1 MLSTHN
7 PHNVISD
14 AMPLGGTELLT
25 LTSLCCKVRVDTLLD
40 CCTHMLMYNTI
51 SAYRCQLFFYMIF
64 GHFSLVS
71 LLIKY
76 HIFIRNAI
84 TDYCSFVLSMIRLQI
99 TTFIFRGGYQMG
111 FLDSLLKKTVSKV
124 VSETANSVANTI
136 NNSLSQAVGGSAS
149 SAVTSSA
156 KKAGGGMLPGYEHL
170 RNAMVE
176 EKLDAVLAKEF
187 PQYTV
192 EREVSATAFGG
203 LDTYM
208 PYSYVIYD
216 EVRNPKLIIMI
227 VSHNTCVSAAYK
239 RSRELSEANG
249 FTLINFVAA
258 FENRMDYIVNRLH
271 QYL

>member
-1 MLSTHN
+1 MRLSIVFFNNFTIFCTVPIRRTCRLLFSVLH
-7 PHNVISD
+7 HKISQSFRFCKD
-14 AMPLGGTELLT
+14 EPL
-25 LTSLCCKVRVDTLLD
+25 R
-40 CCTHMLMYNTI
+40 
-51 SAYRCQLFFYMIF
+51 F
-64 GHFSLVS
+64 
-71 LLIKY
+71 LLIY
-76 HIFIRNAI
+76 ATI
-84 TDYCSFVLSMIRLQI
+84 TKTTVI
-99 TTFIFRGGYQMG
+99 TRGGHQMG

-149 SAVTSSA
+149 SAGASSA
-156 KKAGGGMLPGYEHL
+156 KKNNDGMLPGYEHL

-192 EREVSATAFGG
+192 EREVSATTFGG

-216 EVRNPKLIIMI
+216 EARNPKLIIMI
-227 VSHNTCVSAAYK
+227 VSRNTCASAAYK

>member
-1 MLSTHN
+1 M
-7 PHNVISD
+7 V
-14 AMPLGGTELLT
+14 G
-25 LTSLCCKVRVDTLLD
+25 
-40 CCTHMLMYNTI
+40 
-51 SAYRCQLFFYMIF
+51 
-64 GHFSLVS
+64 
-71 LLIKY
+71 
-76 HIFIRNAI
+76 
-84 TDYCSFVLSMIRLQI
+84 LQI
-99 TTFIFRGGYQMG
+99 MTFIFRGGHQMG

-149 SAVTSSA
+149 SAGASSA
-156 KKAGGGMLPGYEHL
+156 KKSNDGMLPGYEHL

-216 EVRNPKLIIMI
+216 EARNPKLIIMI

>member
-1 MLSTHN
+1 MRLSIVFFNDFTIFCTVPIRRTCRLLFSVLH
-7 PHNVISD
+7 HKISQSFRFCKGE
-14 AMPLGGTELLT
+14 PL
-25 LTSLCCKVRVDTLLD
+25 R
-40 CCTHMLMYNTI
+40 
-51 SAYRCQLFFYMIF
+51 F
-64 GHFSLVS
+64 
-71 LLIKY
+71 LLIY
-76 HIFIRNAI
+76 ATI
-84 TDYCSFVLSMIRLQI
+84 TKTTVI
-99 TTFIFRGGYQMG
+99 TRGGHQMG
-111 FLDSLLKKTVSKV
+111 FLDSLFKKKG
-124 VSETANSVANTI
+124 ND
-136 NNSLSQAVGGSAS
+136 
-149 SAVTSSA
+149 
-156 KKAGGGMLPGYEHL
+156 GMLPGYEHL

>member
-1 MLSTHN
+1 
-7 PHNVISD
+7 
-14 AMPLGGTELLT
+14 
-25 LTSLCCKVRVDTLLD
+25 
-40 CCTHMLMYNTI
+40 
-51 SAYRCQLFFYMIF
+51 
-64 GHFSLVS
+64 
-71 LLIKY
+71 
-76 HIFIRNAI
+76 
-84 TDYCSFVLSMIRLQI
+84 
-99 TTFIFRGGYQMG
+99 MG
-111 FLDSLLKKTVSKV
+111 FLDRLLKKTVSKV
-124 VSETANSVANTI
+124 VSETANFVANTI

-149 SAVTSSA
+149 SAGVSSA
-156 KKAGGGMLPGYEHL
+156 KKSNDGMLPGYEHL
-170 RNAMVE
+170 KNAMVE

-192 EREVSATAFGG
+192 EHEVSATTFGG

-216 EVRNPKLIIMI
+216 EMRNPKLIIMI
-227 VSHNTCVSAAYK
+227 VSRNTCASAAYK

>member
-1 MLSTHN
+1 MPASFLVLH
-7 PHNVISD
+7 HKISQSFRFCKD
-14 AMPLGGTELLT
+14 EPL
-25 LTSLCCKVRVDTLLD
+25 R
-40 CCTHMLMYNTI
+40 
-51 SAYRCQLFFYMIF
+51 F
-64 GHFSLVS
+64 
-71 LLIKY
+71 LLIY
-76 HIFIRNAI
+76 ATI
-84 TDYCSFVLSMIRLQI
+84 TKTTVI
-99 TTFIFRGGYQMG
+99 TRGGHQMG
-111 FLDSLLKKTVSKV
+111 FLDRLLKKTVSKV

-149 SAVTSSA
+149 SA
-156 KKAGGGMLPGYEHL
+156 KKGNDGMLPGYEHL
-170 RNAMVE
+170 KNAMVE

-192 EREVSATAFGG
+192 EREVSATTFGG

-227 VSHNTCVSAAYK
+227 VSRNTCASAVYK

>member
-1 MLSTHN
+1 
-7 PHNVISD
+7 
-14 AMPLGGTELLT
+14 
-25 LTSLCCKVRVDTLLD
+25 
-40 CCTHMLMYNTI
+40 
-51 SAYRCQLFFYMIF
+51 
-64 GHFSLVS
+64 
-71 LLIKY
+71 
-76 HIFIRNAI
+76 
-84 TDYCSFVLSMIRLQI
+84 
-99 TTFIFRGGYQMG
+99 MG

-136 NNSLSQAVGGSAS
+136 NNSLSQAVGDSAS
-149 SAVTSSA
+149 SA
-156 KKAGGGMLPGYEHL
+156 KKSNDGMLPGYEHL
-170 RNAMVE
+170 KNAMVE

-192 EREVSATAFGG
+192 EHEVSATTFGG

-227 VSHNTCVSAAYK
+227 VSRNTCASAAYK

>member
-1 MLSTHN
+1 MRLSIVFFNNFTIFCIVPIRRTCRLLFSVLH
-7 PHNVISD
+7 HKISQSFRFCKD
-14 AMPLGGTELLT
+14 EPL
-25 LTSLCCKVRVDTLLD
+25 R
-40 CCTHMLMYNTI
+40 
-51 SAYRCQLFFYMIF
+51 F
-64 GHFSLVS
+64 
-71 LLIKY
+71 LLIY
-76 HIFIRNAI
+76 ATI
-84 TDYCSFVLSMIRLQI
+84 TKTTVI
-99 TTFIFRGGYQMG
+99 TQGGYQMG
-111 FLDSLLKKTVSKV
+111 FLDSLFKKKC
-124 VSETANSVANTI
+124 ND
-136 NNSLSQAVGGSAS
+136 
-149 SAVTSSA
+149 
-156 KKAGGGMLPGYEHL
+156 GMLPGYEHL
-170 RNAMVE
+170 RHAMVD

-192 EREVSATAFGG
+192 EREVSATAFGA

-216 EVRNPKLIIMI
+216 EAHNPKLIIMI